1 MTAPG
6 LRALLRVSAHDATEP
21 VPDWRAAGRCVGW
34 SNWPDDPWYP
44 TEGIT
49 STDLAKRGAAYAY
62 GRAQCDR
69 CPVRDT
75 CREDALATESGDAEM
90 RHGIRGGL
98 DPRERA
104 NLARSRQR
112 AVKREA
118 ATSASRAAIATAASI
133 IAAKK
138 RAGDQ
143 CARVARLTAQG
154 QSLADIARALGIS
167 SRQVGRYRAR
177 GRQKATS

>member
-6 LRALLRVSAHDATEP
+6 LRALLRGPSHDTPQPA
-21 VPDWRAAGRCVGW
+21 PDWRVAGRCVGW

-69 CPVRDT
+69 CPVRVT
-75 CREDALATESGDAEM
+75 CREDALAHESGDAEM

-112 AVKREA
+112 AVKQEA
-118 ATSASRAAIATAASI
+118 MTPTDRAAKASKSRAA
-133 IAAKK
+133 
-138 RAGDQ
+138 R
-143 CARVARLTAQG
+143 RR
-154 QSLADIARALGIS
+154 
-167 SRQVGRYRAR
+167 
-177 GRQKATS
+177 RQKATS